1 MKFTIKHES
10 PGRMRIDTMRKMMSF
25 SDADL
30 LEFWLMN
37 QPGITKAKVHI
48 RTGSTIIN
56 YVCSREELVRMLAGF
71 SFADNEYSDDDIL
84 STREVNHEYFV
95 KLCNLVIKKIVAKTL
110 LPSHLHNAYVT
121 SRASKYF
128 LTMFKEL
135 WRRKLTVTVLDS
147 ISLALSIGRKE
158 FSTAGSVMFLLDFGE
173 IIEEWTR
180 KKSIGDL
187 ANKMAIDVTSVW
199 RYNGG
204 QFENV
209 PCDVVGEGDLI
220 RVHVGN
226 MIPFDGVI
234 EQGEVMVNQASLTG
248 ESVPISKTV
257 GGAVYAGSV
266 LEEGDCVL
274 RVTATTGDSRY
285 DKIVKM
291 IEQSEHL
298 KSEMEEKASALADKL
313 VPYTLLAG
321 MLTGLFTWN
330 PNKIAAMMMVDFSC
344 ALKLAMPLSVL
355 SAMREANDYSI
366 MVKGGK
372 HLEYMANVD
381 TMVFDKTGTLT
392 KATPRVEDVI
402 PFDGSDPDEMLRIA
416 ACLEEHFPHSMAN
429 AVVKAADERGL
440 VHDEMHAGVEYVV
453 AHGISSRLD
462 GKKAIIGSY
471 HFVFEDEVSVIP
483 EGEEEKFESLSPSPF
498 SQLYLAISG
507 RLKAVICISD
517 PLRDEAHAVIE
528 ALRDRGVGNIVMLT
542 GDNES
547 TAGVIAERLD
557 FDNFK
562 AGILPDEKAAY
573 IESERANDRLVVMIG
588 DGIND
593 SPALSAADMG
603 IAIGDGAVIAREI
616 ADVVIAAEDLNEL
629 VVLKDISDALVRR
642 INQNYKFIMG
652 FNGSLMLLGVLGLI
666 TPTTSA
672 MLHNMST
679 LGISLKSMTN
689 LLRK

>member
-1 MKFTIKHES
+1 
-10 PGRMRIDTMRKMMSF
+10 MRIDTMCKMMSF
-25 SDADL
+25 ADADL
-30 LEFWLMN
+30 LEFWLAN
-37 QPGITKAKVHI
+37 RPGITKAKVHV
-48 RTGSTIIN
+48 RTGSAIIN
-56 YVCSREELVRMLAGF
+56 YTCSREALLRMITEF
-71 SFADNEYSDDDIL
+71 SFTDNEYANTAIL
-84 STREVNHEYFV
+84 STREVNHEYFG
-95 KLCNLVIKKIVAKTL
+95 KLCNLVIRKVLTKTL
-110 LPSHLHNAYVT
+110 LPGHLHDVYVT
-121 SRASKYF
+121 SRASRYF
-128 LTMFKEL
+128 FTVLKEL
-135 WRRKLTVTVLDS
+135 WNRKLTVTVLDT

-158 FSTAGSVMFLLDFGE
+158 FGTASSVMFLLDFGE

-199 RYNGG
+199 RYGNG

-209 PCDVVGEGDLI
+209 PCDSVSEGDLI

-226 MIPFDGVI
+226 MIPFDGII
-234 EQGEVMVNQASLTG
+234 EQGDVMVNQASLTG
-248 ESVPISKTV
+248 ESIPVAKTL
-257 GGAVYAGSV
+257 GGMVYAGTV

-291 IEQSEHL
+291 IEQSENL
-298 KSEMEEKASALADKL
+298 KSEMEEKASALADRL

-321 MLTGLFTWN
+321 LLTGLFTWN

-429 AVVKAADERGL
+429 AVIKAADERGL

-453 AHGISSRLD
+453 AHGISSKLD
-462 GKKAIIGSY
+462 GEKAIIGSY
-471 HFVFEDEVSVIP
+471 HFVFEDEKCVIP
-483 EGEEEKFESLSPSPF
+483 AGEEEKFKLLSPSPF

-517 PLRDEAHAVIE
+517 PLRDEARSVIE
-528 ALRDRGVGNIVMLT
+528 ALRGRGIGNIVMLT
-542 GDNES
+542 GDNEN
-547 TAGVIAERLD
+547 TARVIAEALD

-573 IESERANDRLVVMIG
+573 IESERANGQLVVMVG

-642 INQNYKFIMG
+642 IRQNYRFIMG
-652 FNGSLMLLGVLGLI
+652 FNGSLMLLGVLGLM